1 MVRAS
6 FDEQDA
12 DVIVLRIVVGL
23 VGAGVVA
30 GTLLS
35 AIRTVVLPR
44 PSAARLSRLVF
55 LATRA
60 VFDLR
65 SRRARS
71 YEQRDRIMAMY
82 APVSLLLLPLAW
94 LSLVMAGFAL
104 LFWAVG
110 ERPLSA
116 ALVASGSSLLTLG
129 FERPDRLIGVLLA
142 FLEAGLGVAVLA
154 LLLVTYLPSMYAA
167 FSRREQAVTL
177 QEARAGSPPSA
188 VELLSRYARI
198 KGLGDLDPVWHE
210 WQGWFADVQETHTSL
225 PALVFFRS
233 QQPDQSW
240 VTAAGA
246 LLDAASLYVA
256 AVDHSRVTD
265 EPRHDLGAPEAEVC
279 IRAGYLALRRITDYF
294 EIPYDPDPDPD
305 DPISIAREEFDRAC
319 AEMEEAGVPLVS
331 DLDQAWR
338 DFAGWRVNY
347 DAPLLGLAAL
357 TAAPYAPWSSDRSQ
371 IWRTRSL
378 WRSLTLRQ

>member
-1 MVRAS
+1 M
-6 FDEQDA
+6 
-12 DVIVLRIVVGL
+12 IVLRILVGL
-23 VGAGVVA
+23 VGGGVVVA
-30 GTLLS
+30 TVLS
-35 AIRTVVLPR
+35 AVRTVVLPR
-44 PSAARLSRLVF
+44 PSSVRLSRFVF

-60 VFDLR
+60 LFDLR

-94 LSLVMAGFAL
+94 LALVLTGFAL

-110 ERPLSA
+110 EQPLGE

-129 FERPDRLIGVLLA
+129 FERPDGPAGILLS
-142 FLEAGLGVAVLA
+142 FLEAGLGLAVLA

-177 QEARAGSPPSA
+177 QEVRAGSPPSA

-210 WQGWFADVQETHTSL
+210 WQGWFADLQETHSSL

-246 LLDAASLYVA
+246 LLDAASLFVA
-256 AVDHSRVTD
+256 AVDHAEVFD
-265 EPRHDLGAPEAEVC
+265 EPLGEIRVPEAEVC
-279 IRAGYLALRRITDYF
+279 IRAGYLALRRIADYF
-294 EIPYDPDPDPD
+294 EIPYDPDPEPG

-319 AEMEEAGVPLVS
+319 AQMAEAGVPLVA
-331 DLDQAWR
+331 DRDQAWH

-357 TAAPYAPWSSDRSQ
+357 TAAPYAPWSSDRSP
-371 IWRTRSL
+371 IWRARTM
-378 WRSLTLRQ
+378 WRSLALR